1 MSDEE
6 KRKEICF
13 MKQKMKGLMLAAV
26 LASGMLS
33 GCGSGTEQA
42 SAGADDAYQEIE
54 LVMAVNG
61 TDIQIDTMVA
71 KKFADL
77 VAEESGGRV
86 TVAVFPNDQL
96 AGGIL
101 PRESR

>member
-1 MSDEE
+1 
-6 KRKEICF
+6 

-71 KKFADL
+71 KSPA
-77 VAEESGGRV
+77 AELPLRYFQTISS
-86 TVAVFPNDQL
+86 Q
-96 AGGIL
+96 GGIL